1 MDEQRYVI
9 FYKDGEG
16 VLNYVYEINRNTIYT
31 STDIQSGLFINDKS
45 QALAIAAYC
54 NTRSSSKKYKVL
66 AVVTTT
72 TVIEEE

>member
-1 MDEQRYVI
+1 MDEQRYVV
-9 FYKDGEG
+9 FYKDGEN
-16 VLNYVYEINRNTIYT
+16 VLNYVYEINRSTIYT
-31 STDIQSGLFINDKS
+31 STDIQSGLFISDKS

-72 TVIEEE
+72 SVIEEE